1 MSVDNSR
8 HGSTVGSNSPR
19 RIARN
24 TDSPGPAKGQSKSFY
39 RQAFAEANILISEG
53 FLNVHPNLP
62 IAVQELL
69 APRACLPADLKLLV
83 SSCNLAI
90 LTSLVSWRYLPRI
103 LLR

>member
-24 TDSPGPAKGQSKSFY
+24 TDSPGPAKDKSKSFY

-62 IAVQELL
+62 IAVQDLL
-69 APRACLPADLKLLV
+69 APRACLPADLKHLV
-83 SSCNLAI
+83 SCNLAI
-90 LTSLVSWRYLPRI
+90 LTSLVSWRYLRRI